1 MPHFAIYNDYKTI
14 QGLFS
19 MFAQKQANSI
29 RNHIDRLSS
38 QYIGKPYISN
48 PLNDS
53 DRRIRYDGFDCL
65 TYVETIIAFSRKASE
80 KNILGVMDQIRY
92 KDGGV
97 GFVRR
102 HHIVEQ
108 SWIPENI
115 KKGLVKDVTER
126 YAQQMQIQL
135 HHAESFADPKGFYEK
150 LHFDELQKEYKV
162 ETREEWD
169 ALVQKMKET
178 NEIPDCLKGVNVS
191 CPYLS
196 IQDLLQNS
204 ERLKHLET
212 GTILWIVRPNWG
224 MKESTG
230 TDLVIS
236 HLGFTIRGFDGSIL
250 FRHATSNDP
259 KQVVDVL
266 LEDYLAQYKDP
277 TQTTVRGIR
286 LLDVCPDLEPIDS
299 PPLKRKK

>member
-1 MPHFAIYNDYKTI
+1 MPTQN
-14 QGLFS
+14 S
-19 MFAQKQANSI
+19 SNSI
-29 RNHIDRLSS
+29 RHDIERLTS
-38 QYIGKPYISN
+38 QFIGIPYISD

-53 DRRIRYDGFDCL
+53 DRRIRYDGFDCV
-65 TYVETIIAFSRKASE
+65 TYVETVLAFSRAASE

-92 KDGGV
+92 KDGEV

-126 YAQQMQIQL
+126 YAEQMQIQV
-135 HHAESFADPKGFYEK
+135 HHAKSFADPKGFYEK
-150 LHFDELQKEYKV
+150 LHFEELKKEYKV

-169 ALVQKMKET
+169 ILVQKM
-178 NEIPDCLKGVNVS
+178 NNSNQMPDCLKGSNVS

-196 IQDLLQNS
+196 IQDLLQNP
-204 ERLKHLET
+204 EKLKLLET
-212 GTILWIVRPNWG
+212 GTILWIIRPNWN
-224 MKESTG
+224 MKEETG

-236 HLGFTIRGFDGSIL
+236 HLGFTIRAYDGSIR
-250 FRHATSNDP
+250 FRHATSNEP
-259 KQVVDVL
+259 KKVVDVL

-277 TQTTVRGIR
+277 SKTTVRGIR
-286 LLDVCPDLEPIDS
+286 LLDVCPDQDDKGS
-299 PPLKRKK
+299 PTPTRKK

>member
-1 MPHFAIYNDYKTI
+1 MPTQKT
-14 QGLFS
+14 S
-19 MFAQKQANSI
+19 DSI
-29 RNHIDRLSS
+29 RSDIALLSS
-38 QYIGKPYISN
+38 QYLGKPYIEN

-53 DRRIRYDGFDCL
+53 DRRIRYDGFDCV
-65 TYVETIIAFSRKASE
+65 TYVETVLAFSRKASE
-80 KNILGVMDQIRY
+80 KNIRSVMDQIRY
-92 KDGGV
+92 KDGQV

-126 YAQQMQIQL
+126 YAEQMQIQV

-150 LHFDELQKEYKV
+150 SHFDELKKEYKV
-162 ETREEWD
+162 DSREEWD
-169 ALVQKMKET
+169 ALLQKMT
-178 NEIPDCLKGVNVS
+178 DDNQMPDCLKGENVS

-196 IQDLLQNS
+196 IQDLLQNP
-204 ERLKHLET
+204 EKLKLLET
-212 GTILWIVRPNWG
+212 GTILWIVRPNWN

-236 HLGFTIRGFDGSIL
+236 HLGFTIRAYDGQVR
-250 FRHATSNDP
+250 FRHATSVEP

-277 TQTTVRGIR
+277 DQTTVRGIR
-286 LLDVCPDLEPIDS
+286 LLDVCPDQEMTES
-299 PPLKRKK
+299 PTLKRKK